1 MDTLSVLDWLSKHS
15 RVHKHILVDALH
27 EYPSDSALAL
37 GRLKSRSSIPEFQR
51 VVDKLSITVYQST
64 LAEAF
69 SDLATEREHLM
80 RMRETS
86 QVNTIEKKRALMS
99 PFAMSTAMAVVLLYI
114 IGPIGIVGLAELQ
127 TTFANLPI

>member
-1 MDTLSVLDWLSKHS
+1 
-15 RVHKHILVDALH
+15 
-27 EYPSDSALAL
+27 
-37 GRLKSRSSIPEFQR
+37 LKSRSSIPEFQR
-51 VVDKLSITVYQST
+51 LVDKLSITVYQST

-86 QVNTIEKKRALMS
+86 QLNTIEKKRTLMS
-99 PFAMSTAMAVVLLYI
+99 PFAMSTAMAVVMLYI